1 MKSKGEIITCVTT
14 EADYDAHWKYLTK
27 GKEYEVIDSYEYCYT
42 IIDDTGSEYSFPIEN
57 FHTIQELREI
67 KLNKLGIN
75 E

>member
-14 EADYDAHWKYLTK
+14 EADYDRSWKYLTK
-27 GKEYEVIDSYEYCYT
+27 DKKYEVIDCDEYCYT
-42 IIDDTGSEYSFPIEN
+42 IIDDAGSEYSFPIEN

>member
-14 EADYDAHWKYLTK
+14 EADYDARWKHLTK
-27 GKEYEVIDSYEYCYT
+27 DKKYEVIDSDEYCYT
-42 IIDDTGSEYSFPIEN
+42 IIDDAGSEYSFPIEN